1 MENADKQSYKWTY
14 YAYQFLIDYIKS
26 NKEFMAEDVRI
37 ASEGIVEAPPSK
49 RAWGGIFVKAVKSGL
64 IKRKGFMNVK
74 NAKAHCTPATLWEV
88 CQFDKQNLTVTERL
102 AKWHLS
108 EMNNTKDEPHKS
120 KDV

>member
-1 MENADKQSYKWTY
+1 MDELDLFSGQQLRDIAIFQSMENADKQNYKWTY
-14 YAYQFLIDYIKS
+14 YAYQFLLNYIKS

-37 ASEGIVEAPPSK
+37 ASGGIVPEPPNK

-88 CQFDKQNLTVTERL
+88 C
-102 AKWHLS
+102 
-108 EMNNTKDEPHKS
+108 
-120 KDV
+120 